1 MSCRLLLLVL
11 VAGHGTCSAAMP
23 ESPRVDTAE
32 NSEDVNRTETYNAHV
47 PPDDPRFLYEGRWL
61 NPLASQTTVTTEI
74 GQTAKPDGTPSA
86 TASYAR
92 AARSSMLPFLA
103 EAFFNR
109 AFRSDWVCSTVYFQV
124 SVRTPSS
131 SKGSGPRFFSL
142 GRQLS
147 RLRSTKLTRTTT
159 TAAASRKPSTE
170 PSTKAV
176 PVEVQASSSTNS
188 TLCQATVGRVFCC
201 HSPAVDE
208 NIDGPPESGDGDNHE
223 GDGTGTCSRDTEP
236 VDNDRLDRAEGVRT
250 TKRRAHLRRIKVRWH
265 GLRTR
270 VRLNVHDVSG
280 GQVDVSSRHKS

>member
-109 AFRSDWVCSTVYFQV
+109 YM
-124 SVRTPSS
+124 
-131 SKGSGPRFFSL
+131 
-142 GRQLS
+142 
-147 RLRSTKLTRTTT
+147 
-159 TAAASRKPSTE
+159 
-170 PSTKAV
+170 
-176 PVEVQASSSTNS
+176 
-188 TLCQATVGRVFCC
+188 
-201 HSPAVDE
+201 
-208 NIDGPPESGDGDNHE
+208 
-223 GDGTGTCSRDTEP
+223 RD
-236 VDNDRLDRAEGVRT
+236 
-250 TKRRAHLRRIKVRWH
+250 
-265 GLRTR
+265 
-270 VRLNVHDVSG
+270 
-280 GQVDVSSRHKS
+280 